1 MIPEPAE
8 EAELLHRA
16 ARFERHA
23 GFYGIPAA
31 ALDQVFTWLGSAYRL
46 SGCAARRCKFPF
58 TAERVSDGKLVKFP
72 CKVVRAAFLA
82 KSEALDV
89 ERLITALIPGGTA
102 MSGTGRCDDLS
113 PTPPPYP
120 ARTCPAPVSSS
131 ASLRPGQIPE

>member
-8 EAELLHRA
+8 EAELLYRA

-23 GFYGIPAA
+23 GFYGVPAA

-72 CKVVRAAFLA
+72 YKVVRAAFLA

-89 ERLITALIPGGTA
+89 ERLITALTA
-102 MSGTGRCDDLS
+102 TAN
-113 PTPPPYP
+113 PPD
-120 ARTCPAPVSSS
+120 A
-131 ASLRPGQIPE
+131 LEGQP